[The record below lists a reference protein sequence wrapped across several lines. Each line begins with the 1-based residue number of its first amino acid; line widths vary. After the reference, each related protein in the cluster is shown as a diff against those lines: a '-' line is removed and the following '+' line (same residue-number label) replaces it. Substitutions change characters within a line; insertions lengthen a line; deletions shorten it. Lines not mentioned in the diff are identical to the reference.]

1 MAITWRF
8 WFIAPMLVALGTVVL
23 FPTVYL
29 FWMSTQHWL
38 VTDPDRFFIGTDN
51 FSRLL
56 GGSDFWQA
64 LRVTGAYLV
73 LSTTLML
80 ALGLGLA
87 LTFARSGTGWMRA
100 IVVMPLVIPPVVAG
114 FTWRFLLNGEI
125 GFLGAFLLPMAGL
138 DLNPLAEPRAAL
150 VSVVIADVWSRTP
163 FMFLIFLAALQ
174 SIPRDY
180 YEAARMDGANP
191 FHEFFFVTL
200 PLLKGALFVA
210 VMFRLVDAINTF
222 ELVYVM
228 TRGGPGRATQILSI
242 FGWRTA
248 FQELDFG
255 QAAAL
260 GVIMLVICLTGA
272 MLLFRRFVRSEAE
285 AAR

>member
-8 WFIAPMLVALGTVVL
+8 WFIAPMVVALATVVL

-38 VTDPDRFFIGTDN
+38 VTEPDRFFIGLDN
-51 FSRLL
+51 FQRLL
-56 GGSDFWQA
+56 NGADFWQA

-73 LSTTLML
+73 LSTALML
-80 ALGLGLA
+80 ALGMGLA
-87 LTFARSGTGWMRA
+87 LTFARAGRGWMRA

-125 GFLGAFLLPMAGL
+125 GFLGAFVLPMAGL
-138 DLNPLAEPRAAL
+138 DLNPLADPNAAL
-150 VSVVIADVWSRTP
+150 FSVVIADVWSRTP

-191 FHEFFFVTL
+191 FHEFFFITL

-210 VMFRLVDAINTF
+210 ILFRLVDAINTF
-222 ELVYVM
+222 ELIFVM

-260 GVIMLVICLTGA
+260 GVIMLIICLTGA
-272 MLLFRRFVRSEAE
+272 MLMFRRFVRSSVEASP
-285 AAR
+285 

>member
-64 LRVTGAYLV
+64 LRVTGAYLA

>member
-8 WFIAPMLVALGTVVL
+8 WFIAPMLVALATVVL

-51 FSRLL
+51 FGRLL
-56 GGSDFWQA
+56 GGPDFWQA

-73 LSTTLML
+73 LSTALML

-285 AAR
+285 AVR

>member
-1 MAITWRF
+1 MALSWRF
-8 WFIAPMLVALGTVVL
+8 WFLAPMVMALATVVL

-38 VTDPDRFFIGTDN
+38 VTDPQRFFVGTDN
-51 FSRLL
+51 FQRLL
-56 GGSDFWQA
+56 AGADFWQA
-64 LRVTGAYLV
+64 LRVTAAYLV
-73 LSTTLML
+73 LSTVIM
-80 ALGLGLA
+80 LGLGLGMA
-87 LTFARSGTGWMRA
+87 LTFARAGRGWMRA

-125 GFLGAFLLPMAGL
+125 GFLGAWLLPAIGL
-138 DLNPLAEPRAAL
+138 ELNPLAEPRAAL

-163 FMFLIFLAALQ
+163 FMFLILLAALQ
-174 SIPRDY
+174 SIPRDF

-191 FHEFFFVTL
+191 FHEFFFITL

-210 VMFRLVDAINTF
+210 ILFRIVDAINTF
-222 ELVYVM
+222 ELIYVM

-260 GVIMLVICLTGA
+260 GVVLLFICLAGA
-272 MLLFRRFVRSEAE
+272 MLLFRRFVQRDLEAG
-285 AAR
+285 A